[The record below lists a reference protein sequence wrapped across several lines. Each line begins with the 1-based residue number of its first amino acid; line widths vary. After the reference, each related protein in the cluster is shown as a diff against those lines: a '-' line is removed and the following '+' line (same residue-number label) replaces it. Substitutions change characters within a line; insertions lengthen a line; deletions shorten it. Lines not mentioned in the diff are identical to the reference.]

1 MKDTFMVNNNYNF
14 KMIKVKHFE
23 QEYIYIYIYIYIYT
37 HSDRS
42 AVLTV
47 EMGVWTVEEKLI
59 QVHML
64 KLEVGSKE
72 LRADVP

>member
-1 MKDTFMVNNNYNF
+1 M
-14 KMIKVKHFE
+14 
-23 QEYIYIYIYIYIYT
+23 
-37 HSDRS
+37 
-42 AVLTV
+42 LTV

-72 LRADVP
+72 LRADVPRERERERERDVEAFGRADIVES